1 MQKLHLCYFHIIS
14 STTAREI
21 KAKLEDIWSK
31 EHLQFDNFQI
41 FKQEKVDR
49 LIEKFPHKYCEIQ
62 DDSTDDEAEVT
73 LDSYNITGKGAKKKK
88 RLNIVSKKNHTS
100 VKSPVNRGKEPSEW
114 ANILFLNSGDNK
126 MADFTQNAL
135 NKKYNLTVT

>member
-1 MQKLHLCYFHIIS
+1 M
-14 STTAREI
+14 E
-21 KAKLEDIWSK
+21 
-31 EHLQFDNFQI
+31 
-41 FKQEKVDR
+41 R

-62 DDSTDDEAEVT
+62 DVSTEDELEVT

-88 RLNIVSKKNHTS
+88 RLNIVSKKNPTG

-114 ANILFLNSGDNK
+114 ANILFLNSGDNG

-135 NKKYNLTVT
+135 NKKYNLTVTPGSNQCLCNEMCNVMSLLSNSSF